1 MTKAEIRD
9 EALTR
14 LSPQERVDLAVEL
27 WESLGPEELDVPD
40 WHLAIVRERL
50 EEHRRDPDGALPG
63 EELLAWL
70 RKPRS

>member
-9 EALTR
+9 EALAR

-27 WESLGPEELDVPD
+27 WESLDSADVAVPD
-40 WHLAIVRERL
+40 WHLEIVRARL
-50 EEHRRDPDGALPG
+50 AEHRRDPESALPG

-70 RKPRS
+70 RKPRA